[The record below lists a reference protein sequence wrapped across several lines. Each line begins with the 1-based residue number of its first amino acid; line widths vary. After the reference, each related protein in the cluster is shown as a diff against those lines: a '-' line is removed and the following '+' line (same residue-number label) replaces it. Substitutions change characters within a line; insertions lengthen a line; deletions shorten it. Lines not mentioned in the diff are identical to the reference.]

1 MRYQTFLLTIV
12 SLFLLLA
19 AEKNYAQ
26 DETPKAEIGAQFTL
40 LNVERISGRK
50 TEPGFGGRFT
60 YNATKNIGLEAE
72 VNFLPRKGNGSSNIE
87 GGRITQGLFGIK
99 AGKRFERVGVFGKV
113 RPGFVSYDRVIL
125 NRSANDPIFRFGRQ
139 TYFATDVG
147 GVVEFYPSR
156 RTLLRFDA
164 GDTIIRYGGQNYTQI
179 NGNNLRTDAFVR
191 HNLQV
196 SAGVGFRF

>member
-1 MRYQTFLLTIV
+1 MRYQIFLLAIV
-12 SLFLLLA
+12 SVFLLLS
-19 AEKNYAQ
+19 AEKCFAQ
-26 DETPKAEIGAQFTL
+26 DETPKAEVGAQFTL

-60 YNATKNIGLEAE
+60 YNATRNIGLEAE
-72 VNFLPRKGNGSSNIE
+72 VNFLPRKGNGSTNIE

-113 RPGFVSYDRVIL
+113 RPGFVSYDRVIQ
-125 NRSANDPIFRFGRQ
+125 NRSANDPVFRFGRQ

-147 GVVEFYPSR
+147 GVIEFYPSR
-156 RTLLRFDA
+156 RALLRFDV
-164 GDTIIRYGGQNYTQI
+164 GDTIIRYGGQNYTLI
-179 NGNNLRTDAFVR
+179 NGSNLRTDAFVR